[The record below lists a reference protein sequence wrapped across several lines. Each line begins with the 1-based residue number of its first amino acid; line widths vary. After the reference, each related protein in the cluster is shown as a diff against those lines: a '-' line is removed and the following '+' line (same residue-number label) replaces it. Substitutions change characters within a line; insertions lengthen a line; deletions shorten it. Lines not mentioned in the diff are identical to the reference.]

1 MEQHSIRPKAIFQRA
16 NKYDGVRPINI
27 SSYENISDMSHISDR

>member
-16 NKYDGVRPINI
+16 NKYDGIRPINI
-27 SSYENISDMSHISDR
+27 YFYENISDMRHIRDR